1 MKEVKEVKSPGEK
14 VEMAELEIMA
24 ALSKAEAKPMGMKEA
39 AMVAEVAARPDLPEP
54 IKKSQIKAAAMEMA
68 KLRYLLNC
76 FTSLKKPT
84 QI

>member
-1 MKEVKEVKSPGEK
+1 MKSPGEK

-68 KLRYLLNC
+68 KLRYLLNSGL
-76 FTSLKKPT
+76 FFGHSFKNSR
-84 QI
+84 

>member
-1 MKEVKEVKSPGEK
+1 MKSPGEK

-68 KLRYLLNC
+68 KLRYLLNSGL
-76 FTSLKKPT
+76 FFGHPLKNSR
-84 QI
+84 